1 MWRTGKWLV
10 ESYGHAAHP
19 ANWQVGDVHKVF
31 VDKEGGIVNAE
42 APFTL
47 LIGRRPPSGQKGPNP
62 QFASSIS
69 QEARQRWGTRAP
81 LQGDLYARITWFH
94 GERRTQDVDN
104 IPKRIL
110 DALTDIVFE
119 DDKIIAQTLAT
130 AIDVQRDYVIGASTA
145 DDDLYQYLLQRLE
158 AMERQDIDAPRHLLY
173 VEVGQLDRQNAAFGP
188 IDRSSP

>member
-19 ANWQVGDVHKVF
+19 SRDKLRGQGRWNWNH
-31 VDKEGGIVNAE
+31 
-42 APFTL
+42 
-47 LIGRRPPSGQKGPNP
+47 RPPKGPNP

-69 QEARQRWGTRAP
+69 QEARQRWNTP
-81 LQGDLYARITWFH
+81 
-94 GERRTQDVDN
+94 ERRTQDVDN

-130 AIDVQRDYVIGASTA
+130 QSTFNVT
-145 DDDLYQYLLQRLE
+145 
-158 AMERQDIDAPRHLLY
+158 M
-173 VEVGQLDRQNAAFGP
+173 
-188 IDRSSP
+188 